1 MGIVAKASQ
10 RANGQQLAIHLL
22 NAHDNERV
30 KVADIRG
37 AIACDLPGAFD
48 EWHAISKATRCN
60 KFLYSLSL
68 NPDPGQGPLTRRQYK
83 DYIARVEK
91 KLRLRGHPRAIVFH
105 VKEGREHCH
114 VVWSRIIPGQLKAL
128 QISHDRLALQ
138 AITREFAIDHGLTLP
153 ANMQPANDTNDRP
166 LPARMTLYERHQ
178 QERTGISKEERI
190 GELTQIWQQTGTGNE
205 FVQAMAQAGYQLAR
219 GDSVPYAVIDR
230 YGEIHSLP
238 RQIEGAKT
246 KDIRARLVDFPP
258 EALPPA
264 TSVRD
269 LVRKKL
275 SAAITTQFN
284 HQADAPW
291 IQLRDAQTKRRA
303 VFHARLAAL
312 MEKQK
317 AERMALA
324 KDQRDRLVRR
334 REARLRV
341 NARGI
346 MPILCRIPA
355 IRTLIVRRHR
365 SHDLASIKLFR
376 QERRTMLVRQKLQFE
391 DLKRQFRAI
400 SRVEKRETRSLK
412 TSLRRDFLRAR
423 IETEFS
429 AAAVKP
435 VAANADMPAPPSSG
449 KLAGFLANGRDM
461 TVARHTANIAKTD
474 RMAKS
479 PDQHSLSAAFSS
491 PVQAPVHALRMAFR
505 RAAVSPPRTGLP
517 GPVQPPGPQQP

>member
-1 MGIVAKASQ
+1 MVPKASQ
-10 RANGQQLAIHLL
+10 RANGQQLAVHLL

-30 KVADIRG
+30 EVADIRG
-37 AIACDLPGAFD
+37 AVARDLPGAVD
-48 EWHAISKATRCN
+48 EWHAIAKATRCK

-68 NPDPGQGPLTRRQYK
+68 NPDPRHGPLTRRQYK

-91 KLRLRGHPRAIVFH
+91 KLGLRGHPRAIVFH

-138 AITREFAIDHGLTLP
+138 AITREFARDHGLVLP
-153 ANMQPANDTNDRP
+153 ANMQPANDTKDRP
-166 LPARMTLYERHQ
+166 LPARITLYEKHQ
-178 QERTGISKEERI
+178 QERTGISKEERS
-190 GELTQIWQQTGTGNE
+190 EQLTQIWRQTGTGHE
-205 FVQAMAQAGYQLAR
+205 FVQAIAQAGYQLAR

-269 LVRKKL
+269 IVRQKL
-275 SAAITTQFN
+275 SEAITPQFN
-284 HQADAPW
+284 QKSDIPW
-291 IQLRDAQTKRRA
+291 IQLKDVQSKRRA

-312 MEKQK
+312 KETQK
-317 AERMALA
+317 AERKALVQ
-324 KDQRDRLVRR
+324 DQRDDLLNR
-334 REARLRV
+334 REARLRA
-341 NARGI
+341 NARGLLA
-346 MPILCRIPA
+346 ILCLIPGIPTFMA
-355 IRTLIVRRHR
+355 RRSR
-365 SHDLASIKLFR
+365 KHDLASIKLFR
-376 QERRTMLVRQKLQFE
+376 LERRTMLVRQKLQFE

-423 IETEFS
+423 IEAEFS
-429 AAAVKP
+429 AAAVR
-435 VAANADMPAPPSSG
+435 PAPANSDIPTLPASG
-449 KLAGFLANGRDM
+449 IVTTFLANGRDM
-461 TVARHTANIAKTD
+461 TTPRLPTERTTTDQLAK
-474 RMAKS
+474 K
-479 PDQHSLSAAFSS
+479 PDQNSLSAAFSS
-491 PVQAPVHALRMAFR
+491 PVQAAVPTISAAFH
-505 RAAVSPPRTGLP
+505 RAASRPRKGTG
-517 GPVQPPGPQQP
+517 GPAQHFNPQ